1 MSTPRTASSIN
12 PGLDSPAPGDR
23 ARLRTDQVASV
34 LVAPVALAQ
43 RVLPTNLLPV
53 ALGTGALLLAGV
65 VEWPVV
71 RTGTGLP
78 GGAQLA
84 HSSLTTHPW
93 PPDIAIGRWR
103 RGIR

>member
-12 PGLDSPAPGDR
+12 PGPDSPAPGDR

-65 VEWPVV
+65 VEWPVAGALGLGYLAV
-71 RTGTGLP
+71 R
-78 GGAQLA
+78 
-84 HSSLTTHPW
+84 S
-93 PPDIAIGRWR
+93 WR
-103 RGIR
+103 TRP

>member
-43 RVLPTNLLPV
+43 RVLPTNPLPV

-65 VEWPVV
+65 VEWPVAGALGLGYLAV
-71 RTGTGLP
+71 R
-78 GGAQLA
+78 
-84 HSSLTTHPW
+84 S
-93 PPDIAIGRWR
+93 WR
-103 RGIR
+103 TRP